1 MSINNTT
8 LALITERAKALN
20 NDNMSLS
27 EKVCFASSDFI
38 YAQQHPEFA
47 NAHGGLE
54 NLKKDF
60 VAFVEQWQKQQSDPW
75 HLFSQ
80 AIDQLIAANKAF
92 LDLWDYSPQ
101 DISNKNLLE
110 HFATIQIDAG
120 RLSGKTTYIAHHAT
134 GDTIAIVSTTK
145 EKLYLLK
152 INKKANVFTI
162 DELMTNATDT
172 FTTAFIDNPSWV
184 FAISNRQETVKQL
197 SRMGVK
203 SLILLGD

>member
-1 MSINNTT
+1 MPT
-8 LALITERAKALN
+8 LLTERAKALN
-20 NDNMSLS
+20 NDNISTS
-27 EKVCFASSDFI
+27 TKVCFAASDYI
-38 YAQQHPEFA
+38 YAEQHPNFA
-47 NAHGGLE
+47 NSNGGIAG
-54 NLKKDF
+54 LKHDLGI
-60 VAFVEQWQKQQSDPW
+60 FVEQWHKQQSDPW

-80 AIDQLIAANKAF
+80 AIDQLIATNKAF

-120 RLSGKTTYIAHHAT
+120 RLTGKTTYIAHHAT

-152 INKKANVFTI
+152 INKKANVLTI
-162 DELMTNATDT
+162 DELMTNMKDT
-172 FTTAFIDNPSWV
+172 FTTAFIDNPSLV
-184 FAISNRQETVKQL
+184 FAMTNRQEAIELL
-197 SRMGVK
+197 SLMGVK

>member
-1 MSINNTT
+1 MNSHNPNFVTARAITLNHQHISI
-8 LALITERAKALN
+8 A
-20 NDNMSLS
+20 
-27 EKVCFASSDFI
+27 EKVCFAASDYLYAEKNTEF
-38 YAQQHPEFA
+38 AQQ
-47 NAHGGLE
+47 NGGLD

-60 VAFVEQWQKQQSDPW
+60 VAFVEQWQKQQPDPW

-101 DISNKNLLE
+101 EISAASLLE

-120 RLSGKTTYIAHHAT
+120 RLTGKTTYIAHHAT
-134 GDTIAIVSTTK
+134 DDTIAIVSTIK